1 MDKDRHD
8 KGGVIDS
15 DVIDSDSPI
24 STLGCSFISEELQ
37 FRKALWVPYQIVKKH
52 LEQIIIPHCQHRKS
66 SSTEQLVAAIETF
79 HRSLLPENAIPPKD
93 TVADITN
100 EDNQTVLITLPPG
113 IKNLGATCYLNSQ
126 LQCLSLNPV
135 FREGVISWQKM
146 LTTTSANS
154 TPTNLTST
162 MSGVMQRLQKILFMM
177 HCGSYSVISAEKLAQ
192 SLGIENDEM
201 QDPNEFSRLLFDRMH
216 EMFQESNEMKDL
228 LPNIFQGTCEYV
240 TECQKCHTRSVRE
253 EHFMELTLPILK
265 GTSSADV
272 QSFLDSYLSTKEL
285 LTGDNQYA
293 CDLCKT
299 KCDASR
305 EIHLRSVPPVLNL
318 QLSRYIFDLKTFTK
332 RKTLAKVRLPSA
344 ISIPIETSE
353 EKYTTTTY
361 PDRLNSKR
369 RRTNGNGNSKN
380 YNINTN
386 SKLAQK
392 EYILC
397 GVVSTAAHSY
407 F

>member
-1 MDKDRHD
+1 
-8 KGGVIDS
+8 
-15 DVIDSDSPI
+15 
-24 STLGCSFISEELQ
+24 
-37 FRKALWVPYQIVKKH
+37 
-52 LEQIIIPHCQHRKS
+52 
-66 SSTEQLVAAIETF
+66 
-79 HRSLLPENAIPPKD
+79 
-93 TVADITN
+93 
-100 EDNQTVLITLPPG
+100 
-113 IKNLGATCYLNSQ
+113 
-126 LQCLSLNPV
+126 
-135 FREGVISWQKM
+135 
-146 LTTTSANS
+146 
-154 TPTNLTST
+154 
-162 MSGVMQRLQKILFMM
+162 
-177 HCGSYSVISAEKLAQ
+177 
-192 SLGIENDEM
+192 
-201 QDPNEFSRLLFDRMH
+201 
-216 EMFQESNEMKDL
+216 
-228 LPNIFQGTCEYV
+228 
-240 TECQKCHTRSVRE
+240 
-253 EHFMELTLPILK
+253 
-265 GTSSADV
+265 
-272 QSFLDSYLSTKEL
+272 